1 MEGSE
6 PEYPSASHAPN
17 HDSMVTVAL
26 SDNQS
31 SSEHT
36 QPDWRTLNIPPTP
49 VEMTH
54 LEKESEESFGPVPL
68 QDAARTTPTPETP
81 GADRGRQTGEMFDNE
96 VDWENLDKTE
106 EQEPR
111 GEGSDEVSVT
121 SFQRILEL
129 RGRANIPDLILVHGP
144 APRSTRTRKQCF
156 GDQPQIWDT
165 GGSRWKDT
173 PAAIP
178 L

>member
-1 MEGSE
+1 MEVSE
-6 PEYPSASHAPN
+6 PASPSVRHAPN

-36 QPDWRTLNIPPTP
+36 QPDWRTLDIPPTP
-49 VEMTH
+49 VEMSH

-81 GADRGRQTGEMFDNE
+81 GADRERQTGEMFDNE

-111 GEGSDEVSVT
+111 GEGSDEVSDK
-121 SFQRILEL
+121 L
-129 RGRANIPDLILVHGP
+129 RNSRTGANILDLILVHGP
-144 APRSTRTRKQCF
+144 APRSTRTRK
-156 GDQPQIWDT
+156 
-165 GGSRWKDT
+165 
-173 PAAIP
+173 
-178 L
+178 

>member
-6 PEYPSASHAPN
+6 PACPGVSHALN

-36 QPDWRTLNIPPTP
+36 QPDWRTLDIPPTP
-49 VEMTH
+49 VEMSH
-54 LEKESEESFGPVPL
+54 PEKESEGSFEPVPL

-81 GADRGRQTGEMFDNE
+81 RPDRGRQTGEMFDNE
-96 VDWENLDKTE
+96 GDWENLDKTE

-111 GEGSDEVSVT
+111 GEGSDEVSAI
-121 SFQRILEL
+121 SCRRILEW
-129 RGRANIPDLILVHGP
+129 V
-144 APRSTRTRKQCF
+144 C
-156 GDQPQIWDT
+156 
-165 GGSRWKDT
+165 
-173 PAAIP
+173 
-178 L
+178 